1 MDYGSQ
7 CIVDPR
13 SSARL
18 LWGMSQ
24 ENKVRKKPVSHDDAE
39 KKALGMNLAKAR
51 NEAGFTMDAA
61 AKAIGLSDKR
71 AIDNFEKGRNVIDAL
86 RLKHLARAYE
96 TTTDA
101 LVGSASAARNWPFS
115 DELQQKVLSLKDEQV
130 FRLENVM
137 RAHLGLIPQSASS
150 LPSGSAEGQQS
161 DYSGRLEVGTGAL
174 NNAEIPAP
182 QRNAPRTQDRRPK
195 RRQGG
200 RGA

>member
-1 MDYGSQ
+1 MPYRMRNASAEYRCMPKIPGGTTN
-7 CIVDPR
+7 PALAANMKRLRAGR
-13 SSARL
+13 SIGDLRAQMAERGIKIGAGTLHRAVLGQEGNRL
-18 LWGMSQ
+18 ESLT
-24 ENKVRKKPVSHDDAE
+24 KIAE
-39 KKALGMNLAKAR
+39 
-51 NEAGFTMDAA
+51 F
-61 AKAIGLSDKR
+61 
-71 AIDNFEKGRNVIDAL
+71 F
-86 RLKHLARAYE
+86 E
-96 TTTDA
+96 TTVDQLLQFEGVDETY
-101 LVGSASAARNWPFS
+101 WPFS

-150 LPSGSAEGQQS
+150 LPGGSAEGQQS